1 MLYLV
6 PLGSFEDYT
15 RPKQS
20 ELAAIGIEADV
31 GAPVTFYNADL
42 GPAEDALN
50 QVYIEI

>member
-20 ELAAIGIEADV
+20 ELAAIGIEAEV
-31 GAPVTFYNADL
+31 GTQVVFYKAEL
-42 GPAEDALN
+42 GPAEDTTN
-50 QVYIEI
+50 QVYIKI